1 MTIIQVLREIHKD
14 LLYRRE
20 EWLPKDGKYLL
31 VYPIEG
37 LLHQDKTF
45 PTGIVECRMIDG
57 DVGLSL
63 VDLSGVIP
71 TNPVLEE
78 IVLHHIASKTE
89 LKERVIW
96 HGGQKDRLMS
106 EIDELCPSSISSS
119 AVIDFRPESISAG
132 VTILQIYGQIYHIIP
147 VDAPISMNLATA
159 VTKVQQGKLTATEAL
174 IHLIKAGV
182 IITDLVYELL
192 FREEIKRP

>member
-14 LLYRRE
+14 LLCRRE
-20 EWLPKDGKYLL
+20 DWLPKDGKYLL

-45 PTGIVECRMIDG
+45 PTGIVECRMVDG
-57 DVGLSL
+57 DVGLFL
-63 VDLSGVIP
+63 IDLSGVIP

-89 LKERVIW
+89 LKERVVW

-106 EIDELCPSSISSS
+106 EIDEYAISSS

-132 VTILQIYGQIYHIIP
+132 DMVLQIYGQIYHIIP
-147 VDAPISMNLATA
+147 L
-159 VTKVQQGKLTATEAL
+159 
-174 IHLIKAGV
+174 
-182 IITDLVYELL
+182 EL
-192 FREEIKRP
+192 